1 MRRRWLILA
10 AAVGVA
16 ADRTSTPFLFVP
28 AAVCPR
34 GGAGRAPIGL
44 CRRRHE
50 RHLLRCAEEENKEST
65 PEQDVQAL
73 RRNIRAAKGAAKREI
88 ESLGKEDA
96 SSILGRMNVPRPEDS
111 AKRGTSTT
119 FLVEELK
126 VGVGWRRCCRV
137 LPCGCLAVRVD
148 QNSIFMCWREVNSS
162 ECKPLPPS
170 FSLTSPPQNT
180 QTRIPSR
187 RIRRFS

>member
-1 MRRRWLILA
+1 MRRRWLFLA
-10 AAVGVA
+10 AAVEVA
-16 ADRTSTPFLFVP
+16 AGCASTPFFFVP

-34 GGAGRAPIGL
+34 SGAGRAPNGL

-50 RHLLRCAEEENKEST
+50 RHLLRCAEEENEKEST

-73 RRNIRAAKGAAKREI
+73 RRNIRAAKGAVKREI

-126 VGVGWRRCCRV
+126 VGVSWRH
-137 LPCGCLAVRVD
+137 CLSCVAA
-148 QNSIFMCWREVNSS
+148 
-162 ECKPLPPS
+162 
-170 FSLTSPPQNT
+170 
-180 QTRIPSR
+180 
-187 RIRRFS
+187 